1 MTRSIRSAMT
11 LAALAIG
18 LAVAAGHP
26 QAAAQTEDL
35 TFTAALSPAS
45 EVPAITNAESK
56 GSGEVT
62 IVLHVTRD
70 ASKAIT
76 AATADFK
83 GSLKGFP
90 PETAI
95 TAAHIHRGAAGANG
109 GVAVNPM
116 LKAGEIALSGGA
128 GSFSKMGVTVTPDV
142 AKEIVSGPASFYF
155 NVHSTM
161 NGGGVARGQLTAAK

>member
-1 MTRSIRSAMT
+1 MTRSIRLAMT
-11 LAALAIG
+11 CAALAIG
-18 LAVAAGHP
+18 YGVASSYL
-26 QAAAQTEDL
+26 QAAPQMEMVNLSAR
-35 TFTAALSPAS
+35 LSPAS
-45 EVPAITNAESK
+45 EVPPITNAEST

-76 AATADFK
+76 GATADFK

-90 PETAI
+90 PETTI
-95 TAAHIHRGAAGANG
+95 TAAHIHRGATGANG
-109 GVAVNPM
+109 AVAVNPM
-116 LKAGEIALSGGA
+116 FKAGEIAMSGGA

-142 AKEIVSGPASFYF
+142 AQEIVNSPVNFYF

-161 NGGGVARGQLTAAK
+161 NGNGVARGQLAASK

>member
-1 MTRSIRSAMT
+1 MTRSIRLAMALFA
-11 LAALAIG
+11 LAAG
-18 LAVAAGHP
+18 LAVAADYP
-26 QAAAQTEDL
+26 QAAAQAENL
-35 TFTAALSPAS
+35 TFTATLSPAN
-45 EVPAITNAESK
+45 EVPAVTNAESK

-90 PETAI
+90 AETTI
-95 TAAHIHRGAAGANG
+95 TAAHIHRGATGANG

-116 LKAGEIALSGGA
+116 FKAGEIALSNGA
-128 GSFSKMGVTVTPDV
+128 GSFSKTGVSVTPAV
-142 AKEIVSGPASFYF
+142 AQEIASGPASFYF

-161 NGGGVARGQLTAAK
+161 NGSGVARGQLAAAK